1 MLLPAVKDPELNFAP
16 AGDVGGLAP
25 GDAAQDIHFLPG
37 DDKGLNFSN
46 FAQKVQPS
54 EGEAGDGSVMP
65 AEFVPGEDAD
75 AAASIRN
82 QGKLMV
88 GVDDAVLDDDMEESS
103 TLTPDVAEAGSGEMT
118 LGNLASELPEVEGAD
133 MDTDSVDE
141 LL

>member
-16 AGDVGGLAP
+16 VGDVGGLAP